1 MTSLQAKEKLDHI
14 ILVQCFAMARAHHQK
29 LVKAAY
35 KRGGDAAVAEL
46 GKMVDFERWKERW
59 ELHKR
64 KHGLFASVTN
74 QAYEVGGMRVWY
86 DLKDGRKIH
95 WRRPSVDRI
104 NNKKTYTYM
113 NMHFPTVETQ
123 LRRFQLS
130 TEELEEECMKML
142 RLRAEAGFP

>member
-1 MTSLQAKEKLDHI
+1 MLDYI
-14 ILVQCFAMARAHHQK
+14 ILVLCWHMARRHHKK
-29 LVKAAY
+29 LVRAAY
-35 KRGGDAAVAEL
+35 KRGGGGQGGDAAVAAL
-46 GKMVDFERWKERW
+46 GKMVNFDQWKKRW

-74 QAYEVGGMRVWY
+74 QAYEVGGFRVWY
-86 DLKDGRKIH
+86 GNGGKIH
-95 WRRPSVDRI
+95 WRHPTVDRI

-113 NMHFPTVETQ
+113 NMHFPTLETQ

-130 TEELEEECMKML
+130 TEELEKECMKML